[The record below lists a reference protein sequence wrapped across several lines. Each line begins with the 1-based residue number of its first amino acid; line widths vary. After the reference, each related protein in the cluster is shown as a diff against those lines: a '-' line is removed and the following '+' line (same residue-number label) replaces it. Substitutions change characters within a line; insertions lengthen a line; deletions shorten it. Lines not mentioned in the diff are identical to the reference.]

1 MEEIWRGIDVGG
13 GKSSC
18 LGRDVREHERE
29 HGPAEERGSTCS
41 GKQDPKE
48 KVHGKSSRKRCEAGK
63 LLSVRRIC
71 IRRARPAKSS
81 SYER

>member
-18 LGRDVREHERE
+18 LCRDVREHERE

-41 GKQDPKE
+41 GKQDPTE
-48 KVHGKSSRKRCEAGK
+48 KLHGKSSRKGREAGK
-63 LLSVRRIC
+63 LFSVRRKC
-71 IRRARPAKSS
+71 IRRARLAKPSS
-81 SYER
+81 